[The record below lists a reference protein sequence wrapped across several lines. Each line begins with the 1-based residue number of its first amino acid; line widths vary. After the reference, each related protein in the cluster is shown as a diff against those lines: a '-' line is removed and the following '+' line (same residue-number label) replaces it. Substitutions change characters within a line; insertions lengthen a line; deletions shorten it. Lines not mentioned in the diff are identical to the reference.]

1 MTGSRSHPAHQI
13 NGVTELNCASFTS
26 FYSVNSNEFQITNLA
41 LRILNQMLRFSIY
54 NYATSYLIQEHIILY
69 TLGYWSMRNND

>member
-41 LRILNQMLRFSIY
+41 ARILKQMLRFSIY
-54 NYATSYLIQEHIILY
+54 NYATNLIQEHIILY

>member
-26 FYSVNSNEFQITNLA
+26 FYSVNSNEFKITNLA
-41 LRILNQMLRFSIY
+41 VRILKQILRFSIY
-54 NYATSYLIQEHIILY
+54 NYAKKKSYSRAYNFVYISILEHE
-69 TLGYWSMRNND
+69 TQ

>member
-26 FYSVNSNEFQITNLA
+26 FYGVDSNEFQITNLA
-41 LRILNQMLRFSIY
+41 VRILKQILRFSIY
-54 NYATSYLIQEHIILY
+54 NYAKNLIQEHIILY
-69 TLGYWSMRNND
+69 TLVYWSMRHND

>member
-26 FYSVNSNEFQITNLA
+26 FYSVNSNEFQITNFA
-41 LRILNQMLRFSIY
+41 VRILKQMLWF
-54 NYATSYLIQEHIILY
+54 AVYLIQEHIILY

>member
-26 FYSVNSNEFQITNLA
+26 FYSVNSNEFQITNFA
-41 LRILNQMLRFSIY
+41 VRILKQMLWFAVDRNKKSYSRAY
-54 NYATSYLIQEHIILY
+54 NFVYIRILEHEKQ
-69 TLGYWSMRNND
+69 

>member
-26 FYSVNSNEFQITNLA
+26 FYSVNSNEFQITNFA
-41 LRILNQMLRFSIY
+41 VRILKQMLWF
-54 NYATSYLIQEHIILY
+54 AV
-69 TLGYWSMRNND
+69 

>member
-54 NYATSYLIQEHIILY
+54 NYATSSMNIRILIQEHIILY
-69 TLGYWSMRNND
+69 TLGY

>member
-41 LRILNQMLRFSIY
+41 ARILKQMLRFSIY
-54 NYATSYLIQEHIILY
+54 PEIRNLIQEHIILY

>member
-26 FYSVNSNEFQITNLA
+26 FYSVDSNEFQITNLA
-41 LRILNQMLRFSIY
+41 VRILKQILRFSIY
-54 NYATSYLIQEHIILY
+54 NNATNKLKNLIQEHIILY
-69 TLGYWSMRNND
+69 TLGY

>member
-41 LRILNQMLRFSIY
+41 LRILNQILRFSIY
-54 NYATSYLIQEHIILY
+54 KLGQDMRIENY
-69 TLGYWSMRNND
+69 

>member
-13 NGVTELNCASFTS
+13 NGVTELNCASFTY

-41 LRILNQMLRFSIY
+41 ARILKQMLRFSIY
-54 NYATSYLIQEHIILY
+54 NYATYSRAYDFVYIRILEHEKQ
-69 TLGYWSMRNND
+69 

>member
-26 FYSVNSNEFQITNLA
+26 FYSVNSNEFQITNFA
-41 LRILNQMLRFSIY
+41 VRILKQMLWFAVIRI
-54 NYATSYLIQEHIILY
+54 LIQEDIILY
-69 TLGYWSMRNND
+69 KSGYWSMRNKD

>member
-41 LRILNQMLRFSIY
+41 ARILKQMLRFSIY
-54 NYATSYLIQEHIILY
+54 NYATSNRLRNLIQEHIILY
-69 TLGYWSMRNND
+69 VLGY

>member
-54 NYATSYLIQEHIILY
+54 NYATSSMNIRILIQEHIILY
-69 TLGYWSMRNND
+69 ILRY